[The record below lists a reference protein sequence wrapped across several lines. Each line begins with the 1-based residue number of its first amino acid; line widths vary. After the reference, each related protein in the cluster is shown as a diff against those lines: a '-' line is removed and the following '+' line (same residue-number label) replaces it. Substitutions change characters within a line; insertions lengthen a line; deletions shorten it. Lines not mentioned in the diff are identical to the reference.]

1 VRVLIAEDQKTVGD
15 ALADLVRHCQHEVV
29 AVVPSGVEAVQ
40 AYTFYRPDVVL
51 MDYAMPSL
59 NGSTASR
66 IILARH
72 PAARIILV
80 SGWSSIIDLKSA
92 GAMTILAKPVRLK
105 RLEEAL
111 NAAVQSSPK

>member
-1 VRVLIAEDQKTVGD
+1 MRVLIAEDQKTVGD

-29 AVVPSGVEAVQ
+29 AVVPSGVEAVR

-72 PAARIILV
+72 PTARIILV
-80 SGWSSIIDLKSA
+80 SGFSIIDLKSA
-92 GAMTILAKPVRLK
+92 GTTTILAKPVRLK